1 MAIYEA
7 YGTVTL
13 CQALFKYLTH
23 LNSCQP
29 LCYLPFIYSA
39 GQGGEQQSSQLPRI
53 TVIYVTR
60 CIWTLSR

>member
-1 MAIYEA
+1 MRKMVIYAA

-29 LCYLPFIYSA
+29 S
-39 GQGGEQQSSQLPRI
+39 
-53 TVIYVTR
+53 V
-60 CIWTLSR
+60 LSPLSM